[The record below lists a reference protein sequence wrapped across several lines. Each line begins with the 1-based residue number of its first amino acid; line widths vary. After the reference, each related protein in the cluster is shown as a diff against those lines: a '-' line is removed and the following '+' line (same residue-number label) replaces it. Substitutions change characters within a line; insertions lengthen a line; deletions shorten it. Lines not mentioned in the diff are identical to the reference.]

1 MSPSLFITLR
11 NPRRA
16 MELFR
21 ETLANTLMRK
31 RAELAAIAAT
41 LKKNVKPTDDDAS
54 IPPPEQRLD
63 FSTSKTLRAMQEFEA
78 ERRKRSKKQV
88 KEDTP

>member
-1 MSPSLFITLR
+1 
-11 NPRRA
+11 

-21 ETLANTLMRK
+21 ETLATTLMRK

-41 LKKNVKPTDDDAS
+41 LKKNAKPADDAT
-54 IPPPEQRLD
+54 PPPEERLD
-63 FSTSKTLRAMQEFEA
+63 FSTSKTLRAIQEFEA

-88 KEDTP
+88 KEETH

>member
-1 MSPSLFITLR
+1 
-11 NPRRA
+11 

-21 ETLANTLMRK
+21 ETLATTLMRK

-41 LKKNVKPTDDDAS
+41 LKKNAKPADADA
-54 IPPPEQRLD
+54 IPPPEERLD

-88 KEDTP
+88 KEETH